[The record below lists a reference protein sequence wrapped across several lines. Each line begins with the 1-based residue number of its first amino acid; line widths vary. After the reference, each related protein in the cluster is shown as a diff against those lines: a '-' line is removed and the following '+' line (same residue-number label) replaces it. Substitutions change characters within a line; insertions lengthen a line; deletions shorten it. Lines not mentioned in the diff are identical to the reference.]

1 MRFSGFRELVDHM
14 ASERG
19 DAVALVHG
27 DGCVEVTWAAFEEAV
42 RARADQL
49 SSEDARCEAIV
60 SDGSF
65 GCVVEVFAANR
76 AGRAIVMLDE
86 SLNEQ
91 LRIALCDA
99 TGADALWADGVA
111 KTLNCTRPFLTSAG
125 EMLFFTSGTTSR
137 SKAVVLSDAS
147 LMASAWNGSAI
158 LPLSEDDRLLCM
170 LPLSHVFGFVCGLLW
185 GLSCGAAVALGRG
198 PRHYVDDCLHF
209 RPTAVS
215 LVPMLLDFLLGHRLM
230 NPELALVL
238 VGAGDCSEER
248 LAQVRAL
255 GIRVAF
261 GYGLTETSSGVA
273 LAAGDDLR
281 AMAVCPDDTIA
292 IADDGE
298 ILVEAPTCM
307 MKGYLGRP
315 EETAEVLRD
324 GVLHTGDLGF
334 LDDDG
339 CLHVTGRKKD
349 ILVLPSGTKI
359 FLPEYEAAIRATLTC
374 DEVAVVLSGG
384 RPVLVTAEELGGRDE
399 VLGRLAPLMAEQPRS
414 SQLADVRVLG
424 HRLPRTAT
432 GKVKRWEIQ
441 KEIDA

>member
-91 LRIALCDA
+91 LRLALCDA
-99 TGADALWADGVA
+99 TGADALWADGA
-111 KTLNCTRPFLTSAG
+111 MKTLNCTRPFLTSEG

-198 PRHYVDDCLHF
+198 PRHYVNDCVHF

-215 LVPMLLDFLLGHRLM
+215 LVPMLLDFLLGYRLM
-230 NPELALVL
+230 NPELGLVL

-248 LAQVRAL
+248 LAQVRAK

-273 LAAGDDLR
+273 LAAGDNLR
-281 AMAVCPDDTIA
+281 AMAVCPDDTIT
-292 IADDGE
+292 IAEDGE

-324 GVLHTGDLGF
+324 GVLYTGDLGF
-334 LDDDG
+334 IDEAG

-359 FLPEYEAAIRATLTC
+359 FLPDYEAAIRDTLTT
-374 DEVAVVLSGG
+374 DEVAVVLANGK
-384 RPVLVTAEELGGRDE
+384 PVLVTAEELGNRDE
-399 VLGRLAPLMAEQPRS
+399 VLARLAPLMAEQPRS
-414 SQLADVRVLG
+414 SQLTDVRVLG
-424 HRLPRTAT
+424 HKLPRTAT

>member
-14 ASERG
+14 DAERG

-27 DGCVEVTWAAFEEAV
+27 DGCSEVTWTAFAEAV

-65 GCVVEVFAANR
+65 DCVVEVFAANR

-86 SLNEQ
+86 NHSEQ
-91 LRIALCDA
+91 MRLELCAA
-99 TGADALWADGVA
+99 TGSDVLWADGAA

-137 SKAVVLSDAS
+137 SKAVVLTDKS
-147 LMASAWNGSAI
+147 LMASAYNGSAV
-158 LPLSEDDRLLCM
+158 LPLAKSDRLLCM

-185 GLSCGAAVALGRG
+185 GLSCGATVALGRG
-198 PRHYVDDCLHF
+198 PRHYVNDCVHF

-215 LVPMLLDFLLGHRLM
+215 LVPMLLDFLLGYRLM
-230 NPELALVL
+230 NPELGLVL

-248 LAQVRAL
+248 LAQVRAK

-273 LAAGDDLR
+273 LAAGDNLR
-281 AMAVCPDDTIA
+281 AMAVCPDDTIT
-292 IADDGE
+292 IAEDGE

-324 GVLHTGDLGF
+324 GVLYTGDLGF
-334 LDDDG
+334 IDEAG

-359 FLPEYEAAIRATLTC
+359 FLPDYEAAIRDTLTT
-374 DEVAVVLSGG
+374 DEVAVVLANGK
-384 RPVLVTAEELGGRDE
+384 PVLVTAEELGNRDE
-399 VLGRLAPLMAEQPRS
+399 VLARLAPLMAEQPRS
-414 SQLADVRVLG
+414 SQLTDVRVLG
-424 HRLPRTAT
+424 HKLPRTAT

>member
-1 MRFSGFRELVDHM
+1 MRFSGFRELVDFGV
-14 ASERG
+14 AEWG

-27 DGCVEVTWAAFEEAV
+27 DECAEVTWAAFADLV
-42 RARADQL
+42 KARAAEL
-49 SSEDARCEAIV
+49 ATGARCEAIV
-60 SDGSF
+60 ADGSL

-76 AGRAIVMLDE
+76 AGRAVVMLDE
-86 SLNEQ
+86 NHSEQ
-91 LRIALCDA
+91 MRLELCAA
-99 TGADALWADGVA
+99 TGSDVLWADGAA

-137 SKAVVLSDAS
+137 SKVVVLTDKS
-147 LMASAWNGSAI
+147 LMASAYNGSAV
-158 LPLSEDDRLLCM
+158 LPLAKSDRLLCM

-185 GLSCGAAVALGRG
+185 GLSCGATVALGRG
-198 PRHYVDDCLHF
+198 PRHYVDDCVHF

-215 LVPMLLDFLLGHRLM
+215 LVPMLLDFLLGYRLM
-230 NPELALVL
+230 NPELGLVL

-248 LAQVRAL
+248 LAQVRAQ

-273 LAAGDDLR
+273 LAAGDNLR
-281 AMAVCPDDTIA
+281 AMAVCPDDTIT
-292 IADDGE
+292 IAEDGE

-324 GVLHTGDLGF
+324 GVLYTGDLGF
-334 LDDDG
+334 IDEAG

-359 FLPEYEAAIRATLTC
+359 FLPDYEAAIRDTLTT
-374 DEVAVVLSGG
+374 DEVAVVLANGK
-384 RPVLVTAEELGGRDE
+384 PVLVTAEELGNRDE
-399 VLGRLAPLMAEQPRS
+399 VLARLAPLMAEQPRS
-414 SQLADVRVLG
+414 SQLTDVRVLG
-424 HRLPRTAT
+424 HKLPRTAT

>member
-1 MRFSGFRELVDHM
+1 MRFTGFRELVDFGV
-14 ASERG
+14 AEWG

-27 DGCVEVTWAAFEEAV
+27 DECAEVTWAAFADLV
-42 RARADQL
+42 KARAAEL
-49 SSEDARCEAIV
+49 ATGARCEAIV
-60 SDGSF
+60 ADGSL

-76 AGRAIVMLDE
+76 AGRAVVMLDE
-86 SLNEQ
+86 NHSEQ
-91 LRIALCDA
+91 MRLELCAA
-99 TGADALWADGVA
+99 TGSDVLWADGAA

-137 SKAVVLSDAS
+137 SKAVVLTDKS
-147 LMASAWNGSAI
+147 LMASAYNGSAV
-158 LPLSEDDRLLCM
+158 LPLAKSDRLLCM

-185 GLSCGAAVALGRG
+185 GLSCGATVALGRG
-198 PRHYVDDCLHF
+198 PRHYVNDCVHF

-215 LVPMLLDFLLGHRLM
+215 LVPMLLDFLLGYRLM
-230 NPELALVL
+230 NPELGLVL

-248 LAQVRAL
+248 LAQVRAK

-273 LAAGDDLR
+273 LAAGDNLR
-281 AMAVCPDDTIA
+281 AMAVCPDDTIT
-292 IADDGE
+292 IAEDGE

-324 GVLHTGDLGF
+324 GVLYTGDLGF
-334 LDDDG
+334 IDEAG

-359 FLPEYEAAIRATLTC
+359 FLPDYEAAIRDTLTT
-374 DEVAVVLSGG
+374 DEVAVVLANGK
-384 RPVLVTAEELGGRDE
+384 PVLVTAEELGNRDE
-399 VLGRLAPLMAEQPRS
+399 VLARLAPLMAEQPRS
-414 SQLADVRVLG
+414 SQLTDVRVLG
-424 HRLPRTAT
+424 HKLPRTAT

>member
-1 MRFSGFRELVDHM
+1 MRFSGFRELVDFGV
-14 ASERG
+14 AEWG

-27 DGCVEVTWAAFEEAV
+27 DECAEVTWAAFADLV
-42 RARADQL
+42 KARAAEL
-49 SSEDARCEAIV
+49 ATGARCEAIV
-60 SDGSF
+60 ADGSL

-76 AGRAIVMLDE
+76 AGRAVVMLDE
-86 SLNEQ
+86 NHSEQ
-91 LRIALCDA
+91 MRLELCAA
-99 TGADALWADGVA
+99 TGSDVLWADGAA

-137 SKAVVLSDAS
+137 SKVVVLTDKS
-147 LMASAWNGSAI
+147 LMASAYNGSAV
-158 LPLSEDDRLLCM
+158 LPLAKSDRLLCM

-185 GLSCGAAVALGRG
+185 GLSCGATVALGRG
-198 PRHYVDDCLHF
+198 PRHYVDDCVHF

-215 LVPMLLDFLLGHRLM
+215 LVPMLLDFLLGYRLM
-230 NPELALVL
+230 NPELGLVL

-248 LAQVRAL
+248 LAQVRAK

-273 LAAGDDLR
+273 LAAGDNLR
-281 AMAVCPDDTIA
+281 AMAVCPDDTIT
-292 IADDGE
+292 IAEDGE

-324 GVLHTGDLGF
+324 GVLYTGDLGF
-334 LDDDG
+334 IDEAG

-359 FLPEYEAAIRATLTC
+359 FLPDYEAAIRDTLTT
-374 DEVAVVLSGG
+374 DEVAVVLANGK
-384 RPVLVTAEELGGRDE
+384 PVLVTAEELGNRDE
-399 VLGRLAPLMAEQPRS
+399 VLARLAPLMAEQPRS
-414 SQLADVRVLG
+414 SQLTDVRVLG
-424 HRLPRTAT
+424 HKLPRTAT

>member
-1 MRFSGFRELVDHM
+1 M
-14 ASERG
+14 
-19 DAVALVHG
+19 ALVHG
-27 DGCVEVTWAAFEEAV
+27 DECAEVTWAAFADLV
-42 RARADQL
+42 KARAAEL
-49 SSEDARCEAIV
+49 ATGARCEAIV
-60 SDGSF
+60 ADGSL

-76 AGRAIVMLDE
+76 AGRAVVMLDE
-86 SLNEQ
+86 NHSEQ
-91 LRIALCDA
+91 MRLELCAA
-99 TGADALWADGVA
+99 TGSDVLWADGAA
-111 KTLNCTRPFLTSAG
+111 KTLNCTRPFLTSFLTSAG

-137 SKAVVLSDAS
+137 SKAVVLTDKS
-147 LMASAWNGSAI
+147 LMASAYNGSAV
-158 LPLSEDDRLLCM
+158 LPLAKSDRLLCM

-185 GLSCGAAVALGRG
+185 GLSCGATVALGRG
-198 PRHYVDDCLHF
+198 PRHYVNDCVHF

-215 LVPMLLDFLLGHRLM
+215 LVPMLLDFLLGYRLM
-230 NPELALVL
+230 NPELGLVL

-248 LAQVRAL
+248 LAQVRAK

-273 LAAGDDLR
+273 LAAGDNLR
-281 AMAVCPDDTIA
+281 AMAVCPDDTIT
-292 IADDGE
+292 IAEDGE

-324 GVLHTGDLGF
+324 GVLYTGDLGF
-334 LDDDG
+334 IDEAG

-359 FLPEYEAAIRATLTC
+359 FLPDYEAAIRDTLTT
-374 DEVAVVLSGG
+374 DEVAVVLANGK
-384 RPVLVTAEELGGRDE
+384 PVLVTAEELGNRDE
-399 VLGRLAPLMAEQPRS
+399 VLARLAPLMAEQPRS
-414 SQLADVRVLG
+414 SQLTDVRVLG
-424 HRLPRTAT
+424 HKLPRTAT